1 MAKKIKVTLSRSML
15 QTIEND
21 MEDFKVSKDYFMN
34 YLFYNLKDEEIFPFN
49 DLTIPEV
56 LTENDT
62 MQFNLNKT
70 NSSIYYDI
78 LKKNNAMNESKFF
91 RTLIKKYAS
100 NSKNSREI
108 FIFKESVERIL
119 LAIEDKKN
127 IEITF
132 KDGKKVKVSPYLIAS
147 GGLEIANYIFC
158 YNIKD
163 KTYKNYKLINIDSVK
178 TLNETACWEEID
190 YINYVR
196 ENFNPFITD
205 GQKIKVEFTEEGL
218 KLLKRLKTF
227 RPNILEELDSN
238 TIIFECSDIQAI
250 RYFSS
255 FIENAIILEPEHLRE
270 NLLARYQ
277 KAVKN
282 LKNKGLLQQ
291 QRTFCYLL

>member
-227 RPNILEELDSN
+227 RPNILEELDRN

-282 LKNKGLLQQ
+282 LKK
-291 QRTFCYLL
+291 